1 MKQDKLKEIANTR
14 VFMNMPVSSQALYF
28 HLYLSADENGLVDDA
43 LRIQRVFNYCED
55 DFWYLFKNNLIS
67 IDVDKVRINEV
78 QL

>member
-28 HLYLSADENGLVDDA
+28 HLYLRADENGLVDDA

>member
-28 HLYLSADENGLVDDA
+28 HLYLRADENGLVDDA
-43 LRIQRVFNYCED
+43 LRIQRIFNCCEG